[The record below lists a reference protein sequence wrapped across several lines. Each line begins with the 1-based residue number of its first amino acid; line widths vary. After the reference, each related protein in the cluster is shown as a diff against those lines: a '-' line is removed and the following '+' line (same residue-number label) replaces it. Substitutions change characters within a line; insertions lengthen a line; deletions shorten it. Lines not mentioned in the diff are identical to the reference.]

1 MEYDPKQLFH
11 HITLHVLALF
21 RISLYV
27 SSCPHIYT
35 YIMHVSSQ
43 HLSEVLHKSAAKYP
57 SSQNHGSVENGYI
70 WKVTILLEGSIFDW
84 TMGGSV
90 PNSCPCHATCCEV
103 LKTSGGFHTSLME
116 PAKAK
121 LGQASAGSTVGA
133 F

>member
-11 HITLHVLALF
+11 HITVHVLALF

-57 SSQNHGSVENGYI
+57 SSQDHGSVENGYI

-84 TMGGSV
+84 TMVPEVYPTSAQTPRHVLEGVEDFWWLPHFLDGARESKVGSGI
-90 PNSCPCHATCCEV
+90 SRE
-103 LKTSGGFHTSLME
+103 
-116 PAKAK
+116 
-121 LGQASAGSTVGA
+121 
-133 F
+133 